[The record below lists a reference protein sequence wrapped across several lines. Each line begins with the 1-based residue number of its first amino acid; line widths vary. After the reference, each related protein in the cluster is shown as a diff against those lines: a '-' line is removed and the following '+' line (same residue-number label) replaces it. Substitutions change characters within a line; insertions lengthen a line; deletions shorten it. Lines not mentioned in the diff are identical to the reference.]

1 MSASFIEANYESFFE
16 KLSVIEFTA
25 DIVGNEAKGRTSQWV
40 LHENKGRQIF
50 WKTNISYPLIST
62 RTSAYQRWQIFVFGK
77 FGALCFLVTTV
88 LRFALLLYYRRYY
101 ITFLSIYCRICKY
114 KPWVI
119 WLNNTCTEA
128 HVNLIFQI
136 CADFSKPS
144 LLTIWT

>member
-101 ITFLSIYCRICKY
+101 IYRYFVISLSFLYIAGFA
-114 KPWVI
+114 
-119 WLNNTCTEA
+119 NTNPGSYGWTIP
-128 HVNLIFQI
+128 VLRLMLI
-136 CADFSKPS
+136 
-144 LLTIWT
+144 

>member
-88 LRFALLLYYRRYY
+88 LRFALFLYYRRYY
-101 ITFLSIYCRICKY
+101 IYGYFVISLSFLYIAGFA
-114 KPWVI
+114 
-119 WLNNTCTEA
+119 NTNPGSYGWTIP
-128 HVNLIFQI
+128 VLRLMLI
-136 CADFSKPS
+136 
-144 LLTIWT
+144 

>member
-62 RTSAYQRWQIFVFGK
+62 RTSAYQRWQIFIFGQ

-101 ITFLSIYCRICKY
+101 IYGYFVISLSFLYIAGFA
-114 KPWVI
+114 
-119 WLNNTCTEA
+119 NTNPGLYGWTIP
-128 HVNLIFQI
+128 VLRLMLI
-136 CADFSKPS
+136 
-144 LLTIWT
+144 